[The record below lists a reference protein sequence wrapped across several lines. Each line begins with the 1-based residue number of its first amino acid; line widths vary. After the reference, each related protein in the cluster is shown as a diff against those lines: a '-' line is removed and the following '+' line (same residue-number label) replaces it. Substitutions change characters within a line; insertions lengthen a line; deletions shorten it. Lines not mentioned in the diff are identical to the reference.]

1 MTYIGFPILS
11 LIFML
16 LFLGLYFSKNRINL
30 YENKIVIGIMIF
42 NVLGLILEL
51 SCYAVMAYF
60 KAPDTFFGMLILKS
74 YIAYIAVF
82 DWLITGYIFVL
93 TNKHYG
99 DNCKNNDYIR
109 KYFYKV
115 LLIFS
120 PITLIILGVTYG
132 MPLQYVNNPSNFYT
146 YGLCTKL
153 IFYSVLFLF
162 PIWIGRC
169 VYSTYSNA
177 DRKDINKR
185 IYFLLGGSIFMASAG
200 GVTQFIDQSVLII
213 TTAHSLLLSLIYF
226 TIENPDMKL
235 ITQLELAKNQAE
247 KANRAKSDFLSSMSH
262 EIRTPLNAIVGFSE
276 DIVDRVMDMDAEI
289 KEDAK
294 YIQEASKTLLEIV
307 GNILDIN
314 KIESDKMEVKEVV
327 YNPRDLI
334 ENIARMNSVRLD
346 GKDISYHLNIA
357 GDLPY
362 ELIGDKVH
370 IKSILNNLITNAMK
384 YTDKGSINV
393 DVHSINEKEKA
404 TLIISVRD
412 TGRGIKAE
420 NINRL
425 FTKFDRMDM
434 ERNTTTEG
442 TGLGLAITKSLLDM
456 MGGKI
461 NVESSF
467 GQGSLFM
474 VTIPQKIA
482 TMYNAYEKLNN
493 DYAQSTNMFNNEVHN
508 KFNNLRVLI
517 VDDNKLNLKVAIRAL
532 DGITSFIDTATN
544 GIECLDKIKTGNTY
558 DLILMD
564 IMMPEMSGVRAL
576 HELKKIPGFNTP
588 VIALTADAVNGAE
601 TEYLEEGFNSYIAKP
616 FKKDQIAKVI
626 NDIFK

>member
-16 LFLGLYFSKNRINL
+16 LFLGLYFSKSRINL

-60 KAPDTFFGMLILKS
+60 KVPDTFFGMLILKS
-74 YIAYIAVF
+74 YIAYIAIF
-82 DWLITGYIFVL
+82 NWLITGYIFVL

-120 PITLIILGVTYG
+120 PITLVILGVTYL
-132 MPLQYVNNPSNFYT
+132 MPLQYVNNPTTFYT

-169 VYSTYSNA
+169 IYSTYSNA

-185 IYFLLGGSIFMASAG
+185 IYSLLAGSIFMASAG

-276 DIVDRVMDMDAEI
+276 DIAERVTNMDAEI
-289 KEDAK
+289 QEDAK

-314 KIESDKMEVKEVV
+314 KIESDKMDIHEVV
-327 YNPRDLI
+327 YNPRELI
-334 ENIARMNSVRLD
+334 ENIARINSVRLE
-346 GKDISYHLNIA
+346 GKDISDHLNIA
-357 GDLPY
+357 SDLPY

-370 IKSILNNLITNAMK
+370 IKSILNNLITNAIK
-384 YTDKGSINV
+384 YTEKGSINI
-393 DVHSINEKEKA
+393 DVHSINKEDTS

-412 TGRGIKAE
+412 TGRGIKGE

-425 FTKFDRMDM
+425 FNKFDRMDI

-467 GQGSLFM
+467 GEGSLFM

-482 TMYNAYEKLNN
+482 TRHKMDAYFSN
-493 DYAQSTNMFNNEVHN
+493 YSAPVTNQGKSNI
-508 KFNNLRVLI
+508 NNLRILI
-517 VDDNKLNLKVAIRAL
+517 VDDNKLNIKVATKAI
-532 DGITSFIDTATN
+532 DGLSSFIDTASN
-544 GIECLDKIKTGNTY
+544 GLECLDKIKSGKQY

-564 IMMPEMSGVRAL
+564 IMMPEMSGVTAL
-576 HELKKIPGFNTP
+576 KELKKIPGFNTP

-601 TEYLEEGFNSYIAKP
+601 AEYLEEGFDSYIAKP
-616 FKKDQIAKVI
+616 FRKDQITKVI
-626 NDIFK
+626 SDIFR